1 MLKVEI
7 ILASLVLLCGQVVL
21 WRRRDNLFAY
31 LQAGLFFSAVAV
43 PVLGTTI
50 IDNSDP
56 HIVGLYARILMMG
69 AVGYLGGLLYG
80 GMLGNRQ
87 RLPSVRF
94 AAPFGLSIPNLLT
107 RRIRIL
113 GLGAVGL
120 LALSFVLL
128 GYVPFLA
135 ADRVGAKYGV
145 GIYRAGFERGALV
158 FHAAL
163 RLGSTILPLLLVLL
177 VRRRRPLEAF
187 VAGALG
193 LGLVLTLSRGSAF
206 IGPLVFGLALL
217 IGRRWKAW
225 QILALVC
232 TFYVSATLVNELVE
246 VSRPLASASFSTR
259 VAASAPDLSDHLGFL
274 NGFEVSGAEHVGL
287 RPILAGLSLNK
298 GEYNPSSYAL
308 RIRTGLV
315 DTSEFASGGLR
326 LPAPIWGYAAFGY
339 VGAVLWSFLSG
350 IFIGWGT
357 ALLRRLLTPSYGD
370 RGQALNLVLAWIFFL
385 GTFAI
390 GGEFY
395 FPERVDL
402 ISFVLALG
410 LCWTKSAPPADEA
423 SPGGA
428 GDEGAAAAG
437 APPTFARDR

>member
-1 MLKVEI
+1 MVKVQI
-7 ILASLVLLCGQVVL
+7 ILAALVLLCGQVVL

-31 LQAGLFFSAVAV
+31 LQAGLFFSSVVV

-56 HIVGLYARILMMG
+56 HIVGLYTRILTVG
-69 AVGYLGGLLYG
+69 AFGYLGGLLYG
-80 GMLGNRQ
+80 GMLGGRQ

-94 AAPFGLSIPNLLT
+94 ATPFGLTVPNLLT
-107 RRIRIL
+107 RRIRVI
-113 GLGAVGL
+113 GLAAVGML
-120 LALSFVLL
+120 VLSFLLL
-128 GYVPFLA
+128 GYVPFFA

-145 GIYRAGFERGALV
+145 GIYRAGLERGALV
-158 FHAAL
+158 FHGAL

-177 VRRRRPLEAF
+177 IRRRRPLDAM
-187 VAGALG
+187 VAGAIA
-193 LGLVLTLSRGSAF
+193 LGLVLTLSRGNAF
-206 IGPLVFGLALL
+206 IGPLVFGLAVL
-217 IGRRWKAW
+217 IGRQWKAW
-225 QILALVC
+225 WIVALVW

-287 RPILAGLSLNK
+287 RPIIAGFSLNK

-308 RIRTGLV
+308 QIRTGLV

-339 VGAVLWSFLSG
+339 VGAALWSFVSG

-357 ALLRRLLTPSYGD
+357 ALLRRALTPAQGSP
-370 RGQALNLVLAWIFFL
+370 GQALNLVLAWIFFL

-402 ISFVLALG
+402 ISFVLALA
-410 LCWTKSAPPADEA
+410 LCWTRSAPPDGEA
-423 SPGGA
+423 PLGQV
-428 GDEGAAAAG
+428 DHEGAAE
-437 APPTFARDR
+437 APATFARDR